1 MPGLKSRS
9 KRAVNKNALQK
20 SCGKKDF
27 ETFALMM
34 SLGERDGAD
43 INVRLRHSK
52 DKVGNVFAKD
62 TANVPG
68 KSVTIAMLPV
78 TAKWQVWK
86 TWGIEMEG
94 KGCEVLI
101 YPKDKP

>member
-1 MPGLKSRS
+1 MPGLESRS
-9 KRAVNKNALQK
+9 KRVVNNNALQK
-20 SCGKKDF
+20 SYGKKDF

-34 SLGERDGAD
+34 SLDERDGAD

-52 DKVGNVFAKD
+52 DKVGNLFAEG

-68 KSVTIAMLPV
+68 KSVAIDVLPV

-86 TWGIEMEG
+86 TWDIEMEG
-94 KGCEVLI
+94 KDARC
-101 YPKDKP
+101 